1 MKLGAVGS
9 VATDVPSLV
18 LVYEEPA
25 GTVVSG
31 GEWKSRETGLGFSS
45 VSTTKSFP
53 RPVGFRQTAVAPAIR
68 FCTDAA
74 VLTTK

>member
-9 VATDVPSLV
+9 VATDVLSLV

-45 VSTTKSFP
+45 VSTKSFP

-74 VLTTK
+74 VLITK